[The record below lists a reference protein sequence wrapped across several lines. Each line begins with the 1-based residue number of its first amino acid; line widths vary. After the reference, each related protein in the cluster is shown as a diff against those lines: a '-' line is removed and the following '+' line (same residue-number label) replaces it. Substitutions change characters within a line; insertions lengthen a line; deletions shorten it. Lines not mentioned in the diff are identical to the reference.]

1 MSLELQDISKIY
13 GAQKALDKVSFSAQP
28 GEIIGLLGPN
38 GAGKTTTMKIL
49 TCFIPATEGTANV
62 CGYDVS
68 KDHLEVR
75 RHIGYLPEHNP
86 LYKEMYVKE
95 YLELI
100 AKIFKI
106 DKASQRISDLIE
118 MTGLTKEQSK
128 KIQFLSKGYRQ
139 RVGLAQAMMHD
150 PEVLIL
156 DEPTSGLDPNQ
167 LLEIRTLIKDLGK
180 EKLVLFSSHIMQ
192 EVQALCDRVII
203 LDNGKLVADDPISTL
218 IGASAGIYRM
228 NVLFK
233 NSMEYQKLMSIDGV
247 SKIENEKGNSYSI
260 YFDADKD
267 VSEEIFDLAVNEG
280 NKILRMAK
288 EDKSIESVFQKI
300 TSKSK
305 DS

>member
-1 MSLELQDISKIY
+1 MSLELTGISKLY
-13 GAQKALDKVSFSAQP
+13 GNQKALDDVSFSAKP

-49 TCFIPATEGTANV
+49 TCFIPATEGEAKV
-62 CGYDVS
+62 CGYDVK
-68 KDHLEVR
+68 KDDLEVR

-106 DKASQRISDLIE
+106 SKPSARIDELIS

-128 KIQFLSKGYRQ
+128 KIQYLSKGYRQ

-167 LLEIRTLIKDLGK
+167 LLEIRSLIKELGK

-192 EVQALCDRVII
+192 EVQALCNRVII
-203 LDNGKLVADDPISTL
+203 LNNGKLVADDPISTL
-218 IGASAGIYRM
+218 VGREYGLKKLS
-228 NVLFK
+228 VSFK
-233 NSMEYQKLMSIDGV
+233 HEISEQKILALSGVERVEKDKGRINSIWYK
-247 SKIENEKGNSYSI
+247 ENNEI
-260 YFDADKD
+260 
-267 VSEEIFDLAVNEG
+267 SESIFDLAVKEG
-280 NKILRMAK
+280 NKLLRMVQ
-288 EDKSIESVFQKI
+288 EDESIESVFQKI
-300 TSKSK
+300 TSKKKES
-305 DS
+305 